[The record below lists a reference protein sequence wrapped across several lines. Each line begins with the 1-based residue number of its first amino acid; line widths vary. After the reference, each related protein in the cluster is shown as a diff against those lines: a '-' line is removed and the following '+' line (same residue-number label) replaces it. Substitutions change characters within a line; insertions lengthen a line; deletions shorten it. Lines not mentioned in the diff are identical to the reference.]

1 MRALLAVLLLGSL
14 IVGWMWWQGRPRP
27 VALAPTTVTEG
38 VALPGAADAASSGL
52 MPQSAEVVVHVIGSV
67 KEPGLVRLPAGS
79 RVDDAVKAA
88 GGARSAK
95 ALSSVNLARQVVDG
109 EQIVVGSA
117 PGATAAG
124 AGAGAGV
131 PGAGA
136 GGISINS
143 ATAAELEDL
152 PGVGPVLAER
162 IVQWRTA
169 NGPFRSID
177 ELGEVSG
184 IGDSV
189 LGQIRTQARL

>member
-1 MRALLAVLLLGSL
+1 MH
-14 IVGWMWWQGRPRP
+14 
-27 VALAPTTVTEG
+27 
-38 VALPGAADAASSGL
+38 
-52 MPQSAEVVVHVIGSV
+52 VVGSV

-95 ALSSVNLARQVVDG
+95 ALSSVNLARQLVDG

-117 PGATAAG
+117 PGEPASVTG
-124 AGAGAGV
+124 ASG
-131 PGAGA
+131 PGT

>member
-1 MRALLAVLLLGSL
+1 MRALLAVVLLGSL
-14 IVGWMWWQGRPRP
+14 IAGWMWWQGRPRP
-27 VALAPTTVTEG
+27 IALAPITVAEG
-38 VALPGAADAASSGL
+38 TALPGAMDAGRSTLLPESS
-52 MPQSAEVVVHVIGSV
+52 EVVVHVIGSV

-88 GGARSAK
+88 GGVRSAK
-95 ALSSVNLARQVVDG
+95 ALSSVNLARQLVDG
-109 EQIVVGSA
+109 EQIVVGAA
-117 PGATAAG
+117 PGAGTSG
-124 AGAGAGV
+124 GSGGDGSGT
-131 PGAGA
+131 PA

-143 ATAAELEDL
+143 ASAAELEGL

-189 LGQIRTQARL
+189 LGQIRAQARL